1 MAESTPLGF
10 ANGYPTVA
18 IDLGNA
24 LVKIGA
30 PMSSGKYEFADTDH
44 ACVEID
50 ESRYARLVHE
60 YGDRKGH
67 YGYVK
72 WKNRYFVTGTPAL
85 SEGDVKPVQ
94 GRNKYSRDYYGII
107 FISTLLKIYHGKVPE
122 KINAFVGYPPSDFPF
137 IGELMKSVVGNWEI
151 DNLGR
156 KLSIRVEHVS
166 AFDEIVG
173 GVHNVILDAE
183 GNRIRLDKNTKG
195 AALIAKD
202 GPTIVCDLGGGTF
215 DMLRLGKTGEPDYSQ
230 IASRTIGI
238 NDAIEQFKRVFESRH
253 KEYVRDSKAGLPLE
267 RIYECFNDPEH
278 KVRIAGDLKIE
289 CKDIYNQA
297 ITRLVNEVQSAYRD
311 MSRGSIAYNYCLL
324 TGGGSGLVYEDLSK
338 QVFSQFSKGNALYLA
353 HDRDKLHYANVR
365 GAVRMIP
372 GLVEASKRRAR
383 TLSAGG

>member
-1 MAESTPLGF
+1 MTEEVGLGF

-30 PMSSGKYEFADTDH
+30 PMANGKYEYADTPH

-50 ESRYARLVHE
+50 EARYARLIHE

-67 YGYVK
+67 YQYLK
-72 WKNRYFVTGTPAL
+72 WKNRYFVTGDSAL
-85 SEGDVKPVQ
+85 SEGDVEIAQ
-94 GRNKYSRDYYGII
+94 GRNKYSRSYYGVV
-107 FISTLLKIYHGKVPE
+107 FISTLLRIYHGKVPE
-122 KINAFVGYPPSDFPF
+122 KINAFVGYPPSDFQF
-137 IGELMKSVVGNWEI
+137 IKELMRSVIGNWEV

-156 KLSIRVEHVS
+156 KISIRVEHVS

-183 GNRIRLDKNTKG
+183 GNRIRLDKGTKG

-230 IASRTIGI
+230 IESRPVGI
-238 NDAIEQFKRVFESRH
+238 NDAIDQFKRVFDTRH
-253 KEYVRDSKAGLPLE
+253 KEYVRDAKSGLPLE
-267 RIYECFNDPEH
+267 RIHDCFRDPEH
-278 KVRIAGDLKIE
+278 KVRVAGDQYID

-297 ITRLVNEVQSAYRD
+297 MSRLVNEVQAAYRG

-338 QVFSQFSKGNALYLA
+338 QVFAQFSKANALYLA

-383 TLSAGG
+383 TKAPGG

>member
-1 MAESTPLGF
+1 MSEKLGF

-30 PMSSGKYEFADTDH
+30 PMTNGKYEFGDTAH

-50 ESRYARLVHE
+50 EARYARLVHE
-60 YGDRKGH
+60 YKDRKGH
-67 YGYVK
+67 YEYIK
-72 WKNRYFVTGTPAL
+72 WRNRYFVTGDPAL
-85 SEGDVKPVQ
+85 SEGEVKPVR
-94 GRNKYSRDYYGII
+94 GRNKYSRSYYGII

-122 KINAFVGYPPSDFPF
+122 KINAFVGYPPSDFQF
-137 IGELMKSVVGNWEI
+137 RNELMKSVLGDWEI

-156 KLSIRVEHVS
+156 KVSVRVEHVS

-173 GVHNVILDAE
+173 GVHNVILDAD
-183 GNRIRLDKNTKG
+183 GNRIRLDKGTKG

-230 IASRTIGI
+230 IESRTVGI
-238 NDAIEQFKRVFESRH
+238 NDAIEQFKRVFDTRH

-267 RIYECFNDPEH
+267 RIHECFKDPQH
-278 KVRIAGDLKIE
+278 RVRIAGEDYVD
-289 CKDIYNQA
+289 CSDIYNQA
-297 ITRLVNEVQSAYRD
+297 IARLVNEVQAAYRD

-338 QVFSQFSKGNALYLA
+338 QVFSQFSKAKALYLA

-383 TLSAGG
+383 LLANGG